1 MGVAKK
7 FPYKNG
13 IVITDEHPNLLRGQV
28 VEVIEDLGDIYN
40 VRVFISGKPTTI
52 NKKDVLVN

>member
-1 MGVAKK
+1 VFRK

-13 IVITDEHPNLLRGQV
+13 VVTTDTHPTLLRGQV
-28 VEVIEDLGDIYN
+28 VEIVDDLGGVYK

-52 NKKDVLVN
+52 EKIYVLVN